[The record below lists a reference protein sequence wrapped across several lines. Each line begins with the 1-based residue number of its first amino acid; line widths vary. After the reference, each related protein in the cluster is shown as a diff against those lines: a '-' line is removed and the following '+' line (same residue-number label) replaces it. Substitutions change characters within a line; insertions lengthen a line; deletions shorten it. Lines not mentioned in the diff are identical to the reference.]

1 MYKTRT
7 KFVWHLYDNDSNTHL
22 GSRSFRSHALAEE
35 WMEGQSILT
44 LRKKFKF
51 TTDYLAVH
59 LYKVDDLKYTL
70 LDSLSIALLKAKP
83 AHEELAPKPTN

>member
-22 GSRSFRSHALAEE
+22 GSRSFRSQELADE
-35 WMEGQSILT
+35 WMETQSITT

-59 LYKVDDLKYTL
+59 LYKVDNLKYTL
-70 LDSLSIALLKAKP
+70 LDSQSIVLLRAQP